1 MKTIAKMG
9 IGLGILGVGI
19 DIYFT
24 MKDIARIKKESKEIA
39 EDAMKRSKQML
50 EDYQRRNEIIRKQ
63 MDDISSLTS
72 TSLKSLYDL
81 EHDENTL
88 EGSIELARKVGV
100 PEEEI
105 LKNIEDVDKFFL
117 E

>member
-1 MKTIAKMG
+1 MKTIAKVG
-9 IGLGILGVGI
+9 IGLGILGIGI
-19 DIYFT
+19 DTYFT
-24 MKDIARIKKESKEIA
+24 VKEIIRMKRENKEIE
-39 EDAMKRSKQML
+39 EDMMRRSKQML
-50 EDYQRRNEIIRKQ
+50 EDYQREDEIIRRQ
-63 MDDISSLTS
+63 MDEIASFTS
-72 TSLKSLYDL
+72 ASLKSLYDL
-81 EHDENTL
+81 EHDERTL